1 MTKSHQPPKLGSM
14 MPQALLNPECLIGS
28 SVRVLRAV
36 ANVHFWICQV
46 IESLAKPQKRS
57 QFLVH
62 MVGLTISGLTG
73 QMWQRLQGER

>member
-36 ANVHFWICQV
+36 AKVPFVDLSSHGIFGKA
-46 IESLAKPQKRS
+46 SKRS

-62 MVGLTISGLTG
+62 IGLTISGLTG